1 MGPPHLQNGN
11 DKVSN
16 SDCHCEESMRTCRWN
31 IYNTTITIIC
41 CHALHMLGSHYGTQ
55 NRSANNQLSIEVGGG
70 PQGTPPH
77 CRYASTGLAGCSN
90 RVDEVPLQPKNL
102 RFYLSLIS
110 TDFCPSLKILKNTC
124 WRLCPQTVIL
134 SCLFSC
140 GGQETSSPDIS
151 RALQADNACK
161 ERSTQGHRAVP

>member
-1 MGPPHLQNGN
+1 MALRTDLQ
-11 DKVSN
+11 
-16 SDCHCEESMRTCRWN
+16 
-31 IYNTTITIIC
+31 TTIYRSGG
-41 CHALHMLGSHYGTQ
+41 ALRGHPLTAGMQ
-55 NRSANNQLSIEVGGG
+55 A
-70 PQGTPPH
+70 QGWQG
-77 CRYASTGLAGCSN
+77 AQTGWL
-90 RVDEVPLQPKNL
+90 DKVPLQPKNL

-110 TDFCPSLKILKNTC
+110 IDFCPSLKIFKNTC